1 MTSLALQL
9 LAGLFTLGLG
19 VVALATSRY
28 PEAHGER
35 GVGQWGLVG
44 AAFIL
49 SGVNETIQSIWAYF
63 AYAAGPG
70 SALWDGFLRWAPAAN
85 QSRSG
90 LELGMYAALILLLVR
105 PPARFPASRVGL
117 LASGVVVAGMS
128 LGALLG
134 YFEPTADAPMHLT
147 MVAMVNMGVAAGA
160 LAVLI
165 ISLLVQS
172 LDRYLWVIIAIHAL
186 KSVLN
191 VLWLNALVW
200 LYTPEAWAPN
210 PLQLLMIAAA
220 IGAMMVAVAI
230 NRLRLARRG
239 VYVRA
244 LLEPKPAPKYSSFG

>member
-19 VVALATSRY
+19 LAALATSRY
-28 PEAHGER
+28 PEAHGDR
-35 GVGQWGLVG
+35 GVAEWGLIG

-49 SGVNETIQSIWAYF
+49 SGVNETIQSVVAYF

-70 SALWDGFLRWAPAAN
+70 SPLWDGFLRWAPAAN

-90 LELGMYAALILLLVR
+90 LELGMYAALVLLLVR
-105 PPARFPASRVGL
+105 PPTRFPALRVEV
-117 LASGVVVAGMS
+117 LASCLVVAGMS
-128 LGALLG
+128 LGALIG

-147 MVAMVNMGVAAGA
+147 IVAVINVGVATGA
-160 LAVLI
+160 FTALV

-200 LYTPEAWAPN
+200 MYTPGAWAPN
-210 PLQLLMIAAA
+210 PLQLLMVSAT
-220 IGAMMVAVAI
+220 IGAIMVAIAVR
-230 NRLRLARRG
+230 RLHLARRG

-244 LLEPKPAPKYSSFG
+244 LLEPLPPPKFSSFG